1 MTPPPPLAAAARDL
15 ARLVVPAAC
24 PGCGARD
31 VRWCDDCAAPWWELP
46 LRSESS
52 APRLATWDG
61 APLPVWAVAP
71 LEGSAHAMVVAW
83 KDGGRRDL
91 DGFFADAMRRQA
103 EHVAPALRGLGR
115 VVVAPVPSRRASVA
129 RRGADL
135 PAALAAAAAEGL
147 VAGGVRASVVSALR
161 IGAGE
166 QRGAS
171 ARARW
176 RQAASIRLAHPSRVR
191 RDVGDAAVILVD
203 DVLTTGATM
212 AAATRALGVGL
223 LTVAAGFCLA
233 AAPALGA
240 RRHVTVT

>member
-1 MTPPPPLAAAARDL
+1 MTPQHPLVAAARDL
-15 ARLVVPAAC
+15 ARLVVPVAC

-31 VRWCDDCAAPWWELP
+31 VLWCDDCAAPWWEPP

-61 APLPVWAVAP
+61 APLPVWAIAP
-71 LEGSAHAMVVAW
+71 LEGSAHSLVVAW

-91 DGFFADAMRRQA
+91 DVFFCDAMRRQA
-103 EHVAPALRGLGR
+103 LHVAPALRGLGR
-115 VVVAPVPSRRASVA
+115 VAVVPVPSRRASVA

-135 PAALAAAAAEGL
+135 PAMLARAAAEGL
-147 VAGGVRASVVSALR
+147 VAGGLQAAMLR
-161 IGAGE
+161 VLSIGAGE

-176 RQAASIRLAHPSRVR
+176 RQASSVRLAGPGLAR
-191 RDVGDAAVILVD
+191 RARTAGAAILVD

-212 AAATRALGVGL
+212 AAAARALDVGL

-233 AAPALGA
+233 AAPSLGA